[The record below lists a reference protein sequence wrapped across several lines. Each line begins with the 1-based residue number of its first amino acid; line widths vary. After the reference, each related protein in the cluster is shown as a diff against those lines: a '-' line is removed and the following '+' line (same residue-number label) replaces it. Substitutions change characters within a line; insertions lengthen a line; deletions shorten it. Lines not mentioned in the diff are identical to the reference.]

1 MGSLYHNP
9 IFTISAS
16 VFNVCICVL
25 TIKILV
31 LLSNQ
36 MAQNMG
42 IRLTWAAILSG
53 AWLAGWAYTNSC
65 ELLITAARNRI
76 LSMKML
82 SSLVPALFQS
92 CLTDTRFHT
101 NLSMEIVQKP
111 LSNLQKVCTLVACFS
126 HTSSCHLAPTAKFS
140 HDGMFTSSVPQAN
153 FFNDTIVTASR
164 SKGLTSIYEKPYVS
178 EKQGDI
184 LESIPN

>member
-126 HTSSCHLAPTAKFS
+126 HYSGLLLNHSQWQVHATWPPQLNFLMMACSHHLS
-140 HDGMFTSSVPQAN
+140 
-153 FFNDTIVTASR
+153 
-164 SKGLTSIYEKPYVS
+164 L
-178 EKQGDI
+178 KQI
-184 LESIPN
+184 FLMTQ